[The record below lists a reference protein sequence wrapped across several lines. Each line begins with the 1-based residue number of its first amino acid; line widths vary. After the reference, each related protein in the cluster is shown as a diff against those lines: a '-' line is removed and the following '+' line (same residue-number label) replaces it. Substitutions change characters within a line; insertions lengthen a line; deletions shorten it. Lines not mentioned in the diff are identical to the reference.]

1 VIVTVLMARHSIRDT
16 EHPNTRYL
24 GEGRAV
30 RDAELL
36 ARDRWS
42 REELLAFQRERL
54 QALITHAVTNS
65 AYYRDVLGADAAERP
80 LSELPTLPKNTMM
93 AEFDKIVTDPRLRL
107 IDLHAHLGSSDPSQS
122 FLGAFRVATTSG
134 TTGRRAI
141 VAFTD
146 DEAAT
151 WRAVSARPLI
161 RMGIGPEARFAGL
174 GSPSP
179 VHVTRQVLVPPGVPA
194 PPISAA
200 TPISEL
206 VAALNAQQPDIIV
219 GAVSVWR
226 ALADEQL
233 AGRLRIAPRA
243 ALFSSEAMTADVR
256 RRVLRAWGVEPV
268 SGYAATEAPMI
279 AASSPEHPELEI
291 AEDVVVI
298 EIVDSDGKPVA
309 PGRPGD
315 KVLLTNLI
323 NYTHPLIRYELTDS
337 VVESPLPN
345 PAGRPWRCLLSVDG
359 RTADILYLRG
369 PDGATIPVHPSVLGS
384 AVAPI
389 AEVGEYAFAY
399 DASGL
404 RAQIVLTPGA
414 AAEVPERLQ
423 QALVAAIG
431 STGAVPPAVEV
442 EPVPALEREPGGK
455 IRLVRSA
462 YQDQ

>member
-1 VIVTVLMARHSIRDT
+1 MR
-16 EHPNTRYL
+16 E
-24 GEGRAV
+24 
-30 RDAELL
+30 AELM

-42 REELLAFQRERL
+42 REQLLAFQRERV
-54 QALITHAVTNS
+54 QALIRHAVTHS
-65 AYYRDVLGADAAERP
+65 PYYREVLGADAAERP
-80 LSELPTLPKNTMM
+80 LAELPTLPKSTMM

-107 IDLHAHLGSSDPSQS
+107 ADLRAHLGSSDPLQS

-134 TTGRRAI
+134 TTGERAI
-141 VAFTD
+141 IAFTN
-146 DEAAT
+146 DEAAS
-151 WRAVSARPLI
+151 WRAVSARPMI
-161 RMGIGPEARFAGL
+161 RMGVGPEARFAGL

-179 VHVTRQVLVPPGVPA
+179 VHVTKQVLVPPGVPA

-206 VAALNAQQPDIIV
+206 VAALNAQRPEIIV

-226 ALADEQL
+226 ALAEEQL
-233 AGRLRIAPRA
+233 AGRLRITPRA
-243 ALFSSEAMTADVR
+243 ALFSSEALTADVR
-256 RRVLRAWGVEPV
+256 RRVLQAWGIEPV

-323 NYTHPLIRYELTDS
+323 NYAQPLIRYELTDS
-337 VVESPLPN
+337 VIESPLPN
-345 PAGRPWRCLLSVDG
+345 PLGRPWRCLLSVDG
-359 RTADILYLRG
+359 RTVDILYLRG
-369 PDGATIPVHPSVLGS
+369 PDGASVPVHPSVLAS

-389 AEVGEYAFAY
+389 AEVGEYAFVY

-404 RAQIVLTPGA
+404 HAQIVLTPGA
-414 AAEVPERLQ
+414 SADLAERLRS
-423 QALVAAIG
+423 ALVAAIG
-431 STGAVPPAVEV
+431 STGAVPPAVDV
-442 EPVPALEREPGGK
+442 QPVPALERDPSEK
-455 IRLVRSA
+455 FRLV
-462 YQDQ
+462 QIV